1 MSTTDLDPIVSEV
14 HIDAPPELVF
24 AFFVEPDKL
33 SEWLCES
40 ATLDPRPG
48 GVNRQVHRTGDDDE
62 GITMEGEFIE
72 VVPYERVSFS
82 WGYTEPRMQ
91 PRPKST
97 TVEVTFT
104 PTERGT
110 HVVLEHR
117 GLEGS
122 ARKDHAQGWLEL
134 FGQRLPA
141 AVTRS
146 QEEES

>member
-24 AFFVEPDKL
+24 SFFVEPDRL

-48 GVNRQVHRTGDDDE
+48 GVNHQLHRNGDKSFH
-62 GITMEGEFIE
+62 MEGEFIE
-72 VVPYERVSFS
+72 VVPYERLSFS
-82 WGYTEPRMQ
+82 WGYAEPEMQ
-91 PRPKST
+91 PRPKAT

-122 ARKDHAQGWLEL
+122 ARNDHANGWPEL
-134 FGQRLPA
+134 FGNRLPA
-141 AVTRS
+141 AVARHLEDAS
-146 QEEES
+146 